1 MSDEKIE
8 AGGGN
13 PATPVGIGRDTGGKP
28 TDGDHNT
35 DIDPPNAEGGQPAVG
50 DDLPRSTEF

>member
-8 AGGGN
+8 TGGAE
-13 PATPVGIGRDTGGKP
+13 PASSADTSRDAGGKP

-35 DIDPPNAEGGQPAVG
+35 DTAPPKVPGGQPAVG

>member
-8 AGGGN
+8 TGGGN
-13 PATPVGIGRDTGGKP
+13 PASPAGTGRDTGGKP

-35 DIDPPNAEGGQPAVG
+35 AIDPPKVDGGQPAVG